1 MSTESLARDRPRLPT
16 STPPVVRVV
25 SEDAPPPGSGPAV
38 ARRKLQE
45 LRSNLTSVILGKA
58 EQIDVL
64 LIALLAGGSVLMEDV
79 PGVGKTTLAKAL
91 ARSLDVEFRRIQF
104 TPDLLPSDILGAS
117 VFNPKE
123 GTFTFR
129 EGPIFC
135 SVLLADEINR
145 ASPRTQSALLEAMS
159 EGQATIEGQ
168 RYYLPQPFLVLAT
181 ENPVDFHGTYPL
193 PEAQLDRFLVQL
205 HLGYPDRETEAD
217 MLLSQRVATPV
228 ESLQPVLRL
237 EEVICLQTMVR
248 EVQVERSLARYIVD
262 IVQATRQHPQ
272 LKLGV
277 SPRGSL
283 MFFRSVQAAAFAAG
297 RDYVLPDD
305 VQRLAVPVLAH
316 RTVLT
321 SKAKY
326 GSLTKEQVI
335 ADVLGQI
342 SVPV

>member
-1 MSTESLARDRPRLPT
+1 MITDTQLREPSRGAAADSAAGRP
-16 STPPVVRVV
+16 SAEV
-25 SEDAPPPGSGPAV
+25 SAQSQ
-38 ARRKLQE
+38 RKLQE
-45 LRSNLTSVILGKA
+45 LKRNLMSVILGK
-58 EQIDVL
+58 EDQIDVL
-64 LIALLAGGSVLMEDV
+64 IIALLAGGSVLMEDV
-79 PGVGKTTLAKAL
+79 PGVGKTTLAKSL

-129 EGPIFC
+129 EGPVFC

-159 EGQATIEGQ
+159 EGQATIEGV
-168 RYYLPQPFLVLAT
+168 RYHLPQPFLVLAT

-205 HLGYPDRETEAD
+205 QLGYPDRETEAD
-217 MLLSQRVATPV
+217 MLLSQAETVPV
-228 ESLQPVLRL
+228 ENLHPVLLL
-237 EEVICLQTMVR
+237 EEVLCLQTMVR
-248 EVQVERSLARYIVD
+248 SVRVERSLARYLVD
-262 IVQATRQHPQ
+262 IVQATRQQPQ

-283 MFFRSVQAAAFAAG
+283 MFFRAVQAAAFLAG
-297 RDYVLPDD
+297 RDFALPDD
-305 VQRLAVPVLAH
+305 VQQMAGPVLAH

-326 GSLTKEQVI
+326 GSLNKLQVI
-335 ADVLGQI
+335 EEVLSKI
-342 SVPV
+342 PVPT

>member
-1 MSTESLARDRPRLPT
+1 MATDIQTREQPT
-16 STPPVVRVV
+16 SP
-25 SEDAPPPGSGPAV
+25 APESSASGISDEGRTHV
-38 ARRKLQE
+38 RRKLDE
-45 LRSNLTSVILGKA
+45 LQANLSAVILGKD
-58 EQIDVL
+58 EQIGVL
-64 LIALLAGGSVLMEDV
+64 ITALLAGGSVLMEDV

-168 RYYLPQPFLVLAT
+168 RYYLPQPFIVLAT

-205 HLGYPDRETEAD
+205 ELGYPDRDTEAD
-217 MLLSQRVATPV
+217 MLLSQATVVPV
-228 ESLQPVLRL
+228 DDVKPVLLL

-248 EVQVERSLARYIVD
+248 EVRVERSLAQYMVD
-262 IVQATRQHPQ
+262 IVQATRKHHQ

-283 MFFRSVQAAAFAAG
+283 MFFRAVQAAAFAAG

-305 VQRLAVPVLAH
+305 IQRMAIPVLAH

-326 GSLTKEQVI
+326 GSLSKVQVI
-335 ADVLGQI
+335 EEALAQ
-342 SVPV
+342 VPVPT